1 MDYQSFKKAVIA
13 QAEALGITEYE
24 LYYESGSETSVGV
37 FQHEIN
43 EFSSSAQGG
52 GVCFRC
58 IVGGKMGYASTQAL
72 NENEAK
78 AIVVKAADNAAVLE
92 ADEQV
97 FLCEGGK
104 AYEALN
110 VTPYDLPAVDALI
123 SKALET
129 QEKLY
134 AADPAVIDGCQT
146 QAFSEHSEL
155 AIYNSKGLDLHWE
168 NNAAGLVV
176 VSVVTDGKEMSNA
189 YEIKLGELDKLDTDK
204 MVAKATEDAKRK
216 LGGEPPATGVYPV
229 VFDPEAMA
237 SLLGVFSSVFSSE
250 NAQKGL
256 SRLGSME
263 GEVIAA
269 PCVTLVDDP
278 FHPESRAQRNFD
290 SEGCPTRKKNVIE
303 GGKLNTLLYNMKT
316 AAVAGKETTGNA
328 AKAGYAGAVNVRPF
342 TMYLDAGELTEEQ
355 ILQKAGNGVLITDL
369 GGLHA
374 GANPISGDFSLQ
386 SSGFLI
392 QDGKKG
398 EYIKSFTVA
407 GNFYD
412 MLKNITA
419 LSDKVTLPSP
429 FGITT
434 FGSPYVLVENLSIAG
449 K

>member
-24 LYYESGSETSVGV
+24 LYYQSGSDTNVGV
-37 FQHEIN
+37 FQHEVHR
-43 EFSSSAQGG
+43 FSSSAQGG

-58 IVGGKMGYASTQAL
+58 IVNGRMGYASTQAL
-72 NENEAK
+72 NEDEAK
-78 AIVVKAADNAAVLE
+78 TIVVKAADNAALLE
-92 ADEQV
+92 AEEQV

-104 AYEALN
+104 AYEPLHVN
-110 VTPYDLPAVDALI
+110 RYDLPTVDALI
-123 SKALET
+123 AKALET

-134 AADPAVIDGCQT
+134 ASDSTVIDGCET
-146 QAFSEHSEL
+146 ESISEHSEI

-168 NNAAGLVV
+168 NNIAGLVV
-176 VSVVTDGKEMSNA
+176 SSMVSNGQEMANS
-189 YEIKLGELDKLDTDK
+189 YEIKLGELSKIDADK
-204 MVAKATEDAKRK
+204 MVQKATADAKRK
-216 LGGEPPATGVYPV
+216 LGGEPPVTGVYPV
-229 VFDPEAMA
+229 VFDPDAMS

-256 SRLGSME
+256 SRLGNME
-263 GEVIAA
+263 GEVVAA

-278 FHPESRAQRNFD
+278 FHPESPAQMNFD
-290 SEGCPTRKKNVIE
+290 SEGCPTHKKNVIAN
-303 GGKLNTLLYNMKT
+303 GTLNTLLYNMKT

-328 AKAGYAGAVNVRPF
+328 GKAGYAGAVNVRPF
-342 TMYLDAGELTEEQ
+342 TMYLEAGELTEEQ
-355 ILQKAGNGVLITDL
+355 ILEKANNGILITDL
-369 GGLHA
+369 SGLHA
-374 GANPISGDFSLQ
+374 GASPISGDFSLQ
-386 SSGFLI
+386 SAGFVI
-392 QDGKKG
+392 KDGKKA

-419 LSDKVTLPSP
+419 LSDKVVLPNP
-429 FGITT
+429 FGVTT